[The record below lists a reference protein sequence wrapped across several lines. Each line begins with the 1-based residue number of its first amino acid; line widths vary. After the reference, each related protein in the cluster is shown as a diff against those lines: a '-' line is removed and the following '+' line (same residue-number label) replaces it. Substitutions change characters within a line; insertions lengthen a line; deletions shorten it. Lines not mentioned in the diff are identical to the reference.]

1 MFTIYVLEVYITLLS
16 LIAIVDRIDLIPHS
30 NFIIIVLI
38 YSIVD
43 RSLSSV
49 LVIIIIGINL

>member
-30 NFIIIVLI
+30 YFIIVLI

-43 RSLSSV
+43 RSLSS
-49 LVIIIIGINL
+49 LLAIIIIGINL